1 MSRQDVA
8 MEEAP
13 DRQEASAE
21 ASEAMP
27 QAGSSSADVDI
38 VDGNGDDAEHASA
51 TSAASQPAPDPR
63 DNAAIQP
70 RPDPEGAA
78 NVSVKAGEV
87 EEAPKGPA
95 PSRKALKGPGPSPS
109 KKRKAAGVQ
118 SSPDREVLAPSPV
131 LCVTCL
137 TLA

>member
-1 MSRQDVA
+1 

-13 DRQEASAE
+13 DRQETSAE

-51 TSAASQPAPDPR
+51 TSAASQPELDPG
-63 DNAAIQP
+63 DDAVMQP

-78 NVSVKAGEV
+78 NISVKAGEV

-95 PSRKALKGPGPSPS
+95 TSRKASKGPGPSPS
-109 KKRKAAGVQ
+109 KKRKAAEVQ
-118 SSPDREVLAPSPV
+118 SSPNREVLASSPIF
-131 LCVTCL
+131 CVTCL
-137 TLA
+137 TLTG